1 MSQCIGVGCW
11 VTTRDGMVVFVEN
24 AAWKGEQACKVD
36 RPGGH
41 AEPSECVAEE
51 GDTEA
56 MARISAIEV
65 RRELFDCIRREVRD
79 EVNIATEL
87 QSQPE
92 LLGIV
97 YNHERGGRLCRFQK
111 QDKRKKLN
119 VIFLALDFLIQCS
132 ADSTKIRELYDQ
144 GGEETDESTDL
155 FFVKLKDIKSDK
167 LEQSFIRRFTPHC
180 AASFHLLKER
190 LKYDLSH

>member
-11 VTTRDGMVVFVEN
+11 VTTSDGMVVFVEN

-111 QDKRKKLN
+111 QDKIHNKADCD
-119 VIFLALDFLIQCS
+119 IFSPGLPNPMQ
-132 ADSTKIRELYDQ
+132 R
-144 GGEETDESTDL
+144 
-155 FFVKLKDIKSDK
+155 
-167 LEQSFIRRFTPHC
+167 
-180 AASFHLLKER
+180 
-190 LKYDLSH
+190 